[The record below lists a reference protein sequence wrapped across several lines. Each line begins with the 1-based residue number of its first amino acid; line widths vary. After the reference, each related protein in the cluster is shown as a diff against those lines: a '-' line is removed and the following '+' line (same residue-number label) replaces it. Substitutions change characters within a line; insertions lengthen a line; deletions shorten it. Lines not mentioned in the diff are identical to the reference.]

1 MTWKTGMARIYLEDP
16 WVILAFNQSSEG
28 KPGFIQYTFH
38 HGKCILSSLV
48 TIFYC
53 RFQVLNLSFKVL
65 LKNLTPILAFRAL
78 CTVIPPYCSSPVPC
92 FSPM

>member
-1 MTWKTGMARIYLEDP
+1 MAGIYLEDP
-16 WVILAFNQSSEG
+16 WVILAFSQSSEG

-38 HGKCILSSLV
+38 HGKCILSSSA

-53 RFQVLNLSFKVL
+53 RFQVLNLSFEVL
-65 LKNLTPILAFRAL
+65 LKNLNSYPSIQGF